1 MLNSIANTKITQ
13 VINLFIGD
21 EGSDVIIRIGFLQI

>member
-13 VINLFIGD
+13 VINLLID
-21 EGSDVIIRIGFLQI
+21 EDGSEVIIVFRFLQI